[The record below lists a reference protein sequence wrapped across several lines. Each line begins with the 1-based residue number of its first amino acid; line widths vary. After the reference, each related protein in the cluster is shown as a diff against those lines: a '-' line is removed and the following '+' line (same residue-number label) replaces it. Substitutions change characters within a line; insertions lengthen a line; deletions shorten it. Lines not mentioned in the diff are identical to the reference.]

1 MAKKPNRDDPLAIL
15 LANASQGT
23 LTELLIRLARARPDV
38 RRECFDYLKKH
49 TALSPGQQR
58 QSEGERLLALWAELA
73 PDLDELDDYGGGDYE
88 ADAHVAS
95 LLDEI
100 AQALSRKKVEAEYR
114 HELLDKLL
122 PYIQSGNAGL
132 DDNLYEVA
140 YATCYTDDDW
150 CTLAKALEAM
160 GGDWQLDHARRIY
173 RRLGDRERYLELR
186 HRKLVTGTDY
196 HDLADFHWQAG
207 DKHKAI
213 TIAEEGLRRGKGRM
227 DELRQ
232 FLAKRAKSA
241 GNRERFLALQFEQAV
256 DRLTCDKYK
265 EFRKLCTTK
274 EWKSYEAKVLAKLDT
289 AWEVEQLR
297 IRMHRKEYEQAAAV
311 LSRSRYPRYA
321 WDSAYELQTARR
333 LESRYPE
340 TVFNYYLS
348 GLGNLKSNAPRKEY
362 ARQAKVMR
370 KIHRLLVERLQD
382 VPRWRDFALKIKQD
396 NSKRPAFQAE
406 FAKAVPGWQSL

>member
-1 MAKKPNRDDPLAIL
+1 MAKKPNRDDPLAVL
-15 LANASQGT
+15 LANAPHGT
-23 LTELLIRLARARPDV
+23 LTELLIRLAGARPDV

-49 TALSPGQQR
+49 VALSPFQQR

-88 ADAHVAS
+88 ADAHVGS

-100 AQALSRKKVEAEYR
+100 AQALSRKKVEANYR

-122 PYIQSGNAGL
+122 PFIQSGNAGL
-132 DDNLYEVA
+132 DDSLYEVA
-140 YATCYTDDDW
+140 YAACYTEGDW
-150 CTLAKALEAM
+150 CALATALEAM
-160 GGDWQLDHARRIY
+160 GGDWQLDHARHIY
-173 RRLGDRERYLELR
+173 RRLGDQDRYLELR
-186 HRKLVTGTDY
+186 HRKLITGADY
-196 HDLADFHWQAG
+196 YDLADFHWQAG

-232 FLAKRAKSA
+232 FLAKRARSA

-256 DRLTCDKYK
+256 DPLTCDKYK
-265 EFRKLCTTK
+265 AFRKLCTIK
-274 EWKSYEAKVLAKLDT
+274 EWESYGAKVLAKLNT
-289 AWEVEQLR
+289 AWDVEQLR

-311 LSRSRYPRYA
+311 LSRSRYPYYA

-333 LESRYPE
+333 LEKRYPE

-348 GLGNLKSNAPRKEY
+348 GLGNLKTNAPRKEY
-362 ARQAKVMR
+362 ARQAQVMR
-370 KIHRLLVERLQD
+370 KIHRLLVERLHD
-382 VPRWRDFALKIKQD
+382 VPRWRAFALKIKQD
-396 NSKRPAFQAE
+396 NSKRPAFQDE
-406 FAKAVPGWQSL
+406 FAKAVPGWRTL